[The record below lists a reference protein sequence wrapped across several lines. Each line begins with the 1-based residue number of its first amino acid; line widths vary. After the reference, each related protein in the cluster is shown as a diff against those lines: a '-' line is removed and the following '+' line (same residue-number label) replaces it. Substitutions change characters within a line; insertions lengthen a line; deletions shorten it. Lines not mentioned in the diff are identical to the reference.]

1 MTPDIAT
8 FGKALAG
15 GVPFAAL
22 AGKGEI
28 LRLFEDRT
36 VLGPGTF
43 NGHPL
48 GVRAALTTLSI
59 LEHDNGNCYDAMWRV
74 QTRLMNSLRE
84 IAKRRRIPVL
94 VHGVPGVF
102 HTVFGVTK
110 DVIYSEADMEEFD
123 LNLLYSFWPKMQEEG
138 IIVMAGGRWY
148 MSMAQTDADVDR
160 TLEAADKTM
169 AQM

>member
-1 MTPDIAT
+1 
-8 FGKALAG
+8 
-15 GVPFAAL
+15 
-22 AGKGEI
+22 
-28 LRLFEDRT
+28 
-36 VLGPGTF
+36 
-43 NGHPL
+43 
-48 GVRAALTTLSI
+48 
-59 LEHDNGNCYDAMWRV
+59 MWRV